1 MANPWFRM
9 YSEFAHDHKL
19 QMMSEA
25 NQRRFIM
32 LLCLR
37 CGNGDVTLQD
47 AQIAFQLRISYDDW
61 MVTKDVFIA
70 HEIIDSD
77 NNVLNWDKRQFL
89 SDSSKERVAR
99 YRERHRNDKC
109 NMSNVTVTAQDTD
122 TDTDTE
128 QNKKTI
134 RAPRF
139 DAVQHLVSLGVFE
152 QVAKDYCQQR
162 KKKPTLTALD
172 GIARQAAKA
181 GISLNKALEICCAR
195 GWEGFKADWIKDKVQ
210 QGGNLS
216 PYQQST
222 KAAGISIFGNL
233 EKQYEERIIDI
244 SPIAGRLGS
253 KDI

>member
-37 CGNGDVTLQD
+37 CSNGIVTLHDTQV
-47 AQIAFQLRISYDDW
+47 AFQLRISEEEW
-61 MVTKDVFIA
+61 NTTKALFVA
-70 HEIIDSD
+70 QGIIDSD
-77 NNVLNWDKRQFL
+77 NNVLNWEKRQFI
-89 SDSSKERVAR
+89 SDSSRERVAR
-99 YRERHRNDKC
+99 YRERHGNGKS
-109 NMSNVTVTAQDTD
+109 NMSNVTVTVQDTD

-139 DAVQHLVSLGVFE
+139 DAVQHLVSLGVVE
-152 QVAKDYCQQR
+152 QVARDYCQQR
-162 KKKPTLTALD
+162 KKKATATAID
-172 GIARQAAKA
+172 GIYKQAQKA

-195 GWEGFKADWIKDKVQ
+195 GWEGFKAEWIKDKPQ
-210 QGGNLS
+210 QGQQLTA
-216 PYQQST
+216 YQQSI
-222 KAAGISIFGNL
+222 KSAGISIFGNL
-233 EKQYEERIIDI
+233 EEKYAERTIDAT
-244 SPIAGRLGS
+244 PITRQLGT
-253 KDI
+253 KDF